1 VKRLD
6 LIILLFLFIFSCSK
20 QENKKKEKSKKPV
33 KQESIDYNK
42 AYDFREAG
50 KADSAFKYYLK
61 ARDFFLEHKDSLG
74 VGKCLVNL
82 GMISTNKGDYYGG
95 HDFGLDAIAYFNDT
109 IPVHKAQLRSNFNNL
124 GLASH
129 HLGHYQDAISFYQQA
144 LKYTNNINDI
154 ALVENNIAN
163 SFRRLKDYPSSLTL
177 YESALKKKI
186 NSILFAKILSNFAFT
201 KWLQNSRYNPVPEL
215 LQALNLQQKDNNLLE
230 LNASYSHLS
239 DYYATNNQKSAVF
252 YADKMYVAA
261 KRSYSTDDQLQALE
275 KLITL
280 SSPKQTKSYFEIY
293 HKLDDSVE
301 ISRTLAKN
309 QFAFIRYQS
318 EKFKADFLKAQ
329 SGLLTAKADNVQK
342 QNGILKRN
350 ILVGILVV
358 LLIFGYL
365 LYRRRRKRLQQE
377 KELEVKN
384 TELKYVKKIHDRVAN
399 KVYNVMSEVENT
411 PDMDKDHLLDKLDV
425 IYHISR
431 DISYERNED
440 HDQFAS
446 ALAITLKSYAS
457 AAVDITVSGNDEEL
471 WLGINDAAKSEVV
484 CILQELMTNM
494 KKHSRAENV
503 DIRFERKNNRIDIT
517 YFDDGIGMK
526 AVSPKNGLQNT
537 ETRIQSIL
545 GSITFDNTTEK
556 GLKILISFPL
566 T

>member
-1 VKRLD
+1 MRRLKF
-6 LIILLFLFIFSCSK
+6 LLFFALLSLSCSK
-20 QENKKKEKSKKPV
+20 TQQDKKKEDN
-33 KQESIDYNK
+33 IFYNQAFEYK
-42 AYDFREAG
+42 EQG
-50 KADSAFKYYLK
+50 MQDSAFKYFIKAKDLFLK
-61 ARDFFLEHKDSLG
+61 QNDSLG
-74 VGKCLVNL
+74 AGKCFLN
-82 GMISTNKGDYYGG
+82 MAIISEKKNDNFGSQEASLSAIKFFNEKNKDHQIY
-95 HDFGLDAIAYFNDT
+95 
-109 IPVHKAQLRSNFNNL
+109 VQSNFNNL
-124 GLASH
+124 GLTSE
-129 HLGHYQDAISFYQQA
+129 HLADYTEALDYYQQS
-144 LKYTNNINDI
+144 LRFTTGIKNT
-154 ALVENNIAN
+154 VTVKNNIAN
-163 SFRRLKDYPSSLTL
+163 SYRNQKKYEQALTIYNEIL
-177 YESALKKKI
+177 NPTI
-186 NSILFAKILSNFAFT
+186 GNTLFAKVLSNLAFT
-201 KWLQNSRYNPVPEL
+201 KWLQQPTYNAAPEL
-215 LQALNLQQKDNNLLE
+215 MKALYLREKENDPDE
-230 LNASYSHLS
+230 LNSSYNQLS
-239 DYYATNNQKSAVF
+239 SYYEARLPDSALI
-252 YADKMYVAA
+252 YANKMYEVA
-261 KRSYSTDDQLQALE
+261 KKSNRPDDQLQALQ
-275 KLITL
+275 KIIML
-280 SSPKQTKSYFEIY
+280 SPARNFKRFFEIY

-301 ISRTLAKN
+301 ISRNIAKN
-309 QFAFIRYQS
+309 QFASIRY
-318 EKFKADFLKAQ
+318 ETERHKAEV
-329 SGLLTAKADNVQK
+329 VQK
-342 QNGILKRN
+342 QNDIIKRN
-350 ILVGILVV
+350 ILVGILVIA
-358 LLIFGYL
+358 LIFGYL

-446 ALAITLKSYAS
+446 KLATTLKSYTS
-457 AAVDITVSGNDEEL
+457 ATVDITISGNDEEL
-471 WLGINDAAKSEVV
+471 WLGVNDAAKSEVV